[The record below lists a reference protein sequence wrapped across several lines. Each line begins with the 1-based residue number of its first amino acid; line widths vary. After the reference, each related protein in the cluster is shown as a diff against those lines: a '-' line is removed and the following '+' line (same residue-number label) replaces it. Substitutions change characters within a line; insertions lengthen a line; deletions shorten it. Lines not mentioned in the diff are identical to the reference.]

1 MDWATPGFHSIFIC
15 LFLSV
20 PRWTIVSRKTSMV
33 PAGASTQP
41 LQSVFIPLF
50 TKNVRGFCFAFI
62 FLFQVQG
69 RVPFAFCSG
78 KLKNV
83 TCCKSVCLNR
93 HSWSCVWKR
102 VGRIYETC
110 GDVVTSGTKILVTSS
125 DAGLLGWLVQGGV
138 TGYLYAVLLNDRP
151 IVNNSKGSEP
161 EFCLLNVI
169 IVALCLILIT

>member
-110 GDVVTSGTKILVTSS
+110 GDVGYIWDKNPCNKLWRRFTRVTCP
-125 DAGLLGWLVQGGV
+125 GWG
-138 TGYLYAVLLNDRP
+138 DRVP
-151 IVNNSKGSEP
+151 
-161 EFCLLNVI
+161 
-169 IVALCLILIT
+169 LCCFIKW